1 MPRSKGVR
9 DETLCVTIH
18 PRLKK
23 FLEKMAEDGYC
34 SSVSDCV
41 EWLVENYGDRL
52 KERWP
57 V

>member
-41 EWLVENYGDRL
+41 EWLVENYGEKL